1 MGQTNPI
8 RKTCACGREIKSVTG
23 EMCAE
28 CALAGPAQY
37 WMGHAIRTSGGR
49 AEDLA
54 AANVCPKRAAAV
66 DEIDARIRA
75 RKAGAE

>member
-1 MGQTNPI
+1 MGRINPI
-8 RKTCACGREIKSVTG
+8 RKTCACGREIRSRTA

-28 CALAGPAQY
+28 CSLAGPARVF
-37 WMGHAIRTSGGR
+37 MGNAIRQTGR
-49 AEDLA
+49 VEDLA

>member
-1 MGQTNPI
+1 MGRTESI
-8 RKTCACGREIKSVTG
+8 RKSCACGREIKSRTA

-28 CALAGPAQY
+28 CCLSGPAKY
-37 WMGHAIRTSGGR
+37 WMGHAIRQAGK

-75 RKAGAE
+75 RKAGGV